1 MSKNE
6 FISLA
11 LCSAVVFALFTIFS
25 VKVGCP
31 LTTGWIVLTLG
42 VSVIIAAAMIH
53 NAERR
58 S

>member
-1 MSKNE
+1 MTKNE
-6 FISLA
+6 FILLA
-11 LCSAVVFALFTIFS
+11 LCSAAVFALLTIFS

-31 LTTGWIVLTLG
+31 LSAGWIALTLG